1 LDKLPIF
8 KQSRNK
14 KETKTER
21 IENKR
26 KEIQIPKKK
35 SKNKEEKKNQKRLF
49 TPSLTSF
56 SLLTPQ
62 SLPIYSIFFPP
73 TNHPVLWL
81 QNTLLILKVNTGA
94 KNPSQRKGHVLE
106 CLLSLPD
113 GIFKSVQAS
122 SPTTFPLSKDRK
134 RRKTTLIT
142 L

>member
-35 SKNKEEKKNQKRLF
+35 SKNKEEKRNQKRLF

-94 KNPSQRKGHVLE
+94 KNPSPKERGMYLNVSSVFQMVFLSPYRHHLQQLFLSIKTEKEGR
-106 CLLSLPD
+106 LL
-113 GIFKSVQAS
+113 
-122 SPTTFPLSKDRK
+122 
-134 RRKTTLIT
+134 
-142 L
+142 